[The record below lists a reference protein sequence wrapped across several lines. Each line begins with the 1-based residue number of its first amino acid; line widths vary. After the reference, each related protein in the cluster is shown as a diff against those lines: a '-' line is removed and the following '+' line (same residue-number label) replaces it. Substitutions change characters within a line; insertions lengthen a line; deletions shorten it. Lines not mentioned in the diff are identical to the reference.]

1 MYILLLSFKCV
12 THCDNIF
19 CMYFMDWCKW
29 CFFLLL
35 YSLGCGIGY
44 GYLHRIPKRQFPSSK
59 SSAVPSAPA
68 PASVDGFAEVGSV
81 MLISFWSV
89 ELRTVD
95 SCTVLVVT
103 GTLFCIFI
111 ENHLILDLIL
121 IKQYFG
127 ITNNWYFAQTIHWD
141 TVNHQFF
148 FLRFLIDCFTAKQ
161 SFIYTVLLQSS
172 HLSTN
177 AQSWKL
183 ILVNQ

>member
-1 MYILLLSFKCV
+1 MV
-12 THCDNIF
+12 
-19 CMYFMDWCKW
+19 
-29 CFFLLL
+29 FFLLL

-81 MLISFWSV
+81 MFISFWSV

-127 ITNNWYFAQTIHWD
+127 ITNNWYFAQTIH
-141 TVNHQFF
+141 
-148 FLRFLIDCFTAKQ
+148 
-161 SFIYTVLLQSS
+161 
-172 HLSTN
+172 
-177 AQSWKL
+177 
-183 ILVNQ
+183 

>member
-1 MYILLLSFKCV
+1 MVSMQKKPFILCYLETQVYFATDLKIYTFFYYLLNVSPIVITFFVCISWTGV
-12 THCDNIF
+12 NDV
-19 CMYFMDWCKW
+19 
-29 CFFLLL
+29 FLLL

-81 MLISFWSV
+81 MFISFWSV

-127 ITNNWYFAQTIHWD
+127 ITNNWYFAQTIH
-141 TVNHQFF
+141 
-148 FLRFLIDCFTAKQ
+148 
-161 SFIYTVLLQSS
+161 
-172 HLSTN
+172 
-177 AQSWKL
+177 
-183 ILVNQ
+183 